1 MKPDKKLEGGE
12 GKMQETTLYYS
23 VIAVRL
29 TVAHD
34 FIPMLFSP
42 DNNQLN
48 KILNNTRFVPAIF
61 DQTNHLA
68 KLWAQVMN
76 MSEQL
81 TAVQNRL
88 ENCSFGGGYGHVIVP
103 SASSTLAPIQTSS
116 PTPTQQG

>member
-1 MKPDKKLEGGE
+1 MI
-12 GKMQETTLYYS
+12 YF
-23 VIAVRL
+23 RC
-29 TVAHD
+29 
-34 FIPMLFSP
+34 FFSS

-88 ENCSFGGGYGHVIVP
+88 ENCSFGGGYVIVP
-103 SASSTLAPIQTSS
+103 SASSTSAPIQTSS
-116 PTPTQQG
+116 PTPTQPG